1 MGRNADLVRNGI
13 KSFNTGKIDEVVDL
27 YAPQATIEFT
37 GSILGGAYKGK
48 QGVGQFFQKVGETY
62 PGGLRIKVKNIIE
75 SGSSVV
81 VEWTAKGK
89 LANGKE
95 VDSRDIHVFDVSK
108 GKVVN
113 HRGYIDAE
121 PLARAMGKL

>member
-13 KSFNTGKIDEVVDL
+13 KSLNTGKIDEVLDL
-27 YAPQATIEFT
+27 YDSKATIEFT
-37 GSILGGAYKGK
+37 GSVLGGAYKGK

-62 PGGLRIKVKNIIE
+62 PGGLRIKVKNMIE

-108 GKVVN
+108 GKVVS